1 LRSLSYCKLPLVAA
15 FLLLAQAAAAQF
27 ARDDAASRKIREAID
42 SHYLAT
48 NFDKAADVLSG
59 TIAACADQC
68 SPQVLARAW
77 MYLGLVRGSG
87 KNDLV
92 GAKEAFKKALE
103 LDPAVELD
111 GTLATDATQQA
122 FVEAGGAATKPPPAA
137 TAAAE
142 PAPAEPEKPAKPA
155 PEPPPPAPE
164 KEQPAAEDCP
174 PNFPGCGDGGKQTA
188 PVDAYAKNW
197 IGLHIAQDFTFVGG
211 SDVCTQNSQ
220 ANDDFA
226 CYYAG
231 SRSGAYIDEPYPGVE
246 SNTTLVFA
254 TTRLLL
260 SFDRALTENL
270 LLGARIGYAFGGG
283 PPSGRDVVYEGRRI
297 ASVVSEGLA
306 FFPFHLEVRASYWF
320 GSTPLAKPG
329 LRPYVHLGG
338 GLAQVD
344 AKIGVTVKDCGLVE
358 VPTDP
363 EYARLYAACADGSL
377 DPNDQHLR
385 EAKLD
390 AWKKLGQGFV
400 TIGGG
405 AVYAFTSDLGL
416 QLNLN
421 LMYTLPGSGVVL
433 EPSLGAVMGF

>member
-1 LRSLSYCKLPLVAA
+1 LRSLSFRKLPLVAA
-15 FLLLAQAAAAQF
+15 LLLLAQAAAAQF
-27 ARDDAASRKIREAID
+27 PRDDAASRKIREAID

-48 NFDKAADVLSG
+48 NFDKAEDVLSG

-137 TAAAE
+137 KATAE
-142 PAPAEPEKPAKPA
+142 PAPAEPAPAKPA
-155 PEPPPPAPE
+155 PEPPPPAP
-164 KEQPAAEDCP
+164 KTTQPAAEDCP
-174 PNFPGCGDGGKQTA
+174 PNFPGCGDGAKQAA

-197 IGLHIAQDFTFVGG
+197 FGLHVAGDLTFVGG
-211 SDVCTQNSQ
+211 TDVCTQDSQ

-246 SNTTLVFA
+246 SSTTLVYA
-254 TTRLLL
+254 TTRILL
-260 SFDRALTENL
+260 SYDRALSANL
-270 LLGARIGYAFGGG
+270 MLGARIGYAFGGG
-283 PPSGRDVVYEGRRI
+283 PPSGRDVIYEGQRI

-306 FFPFHLEVRASYWF
+306 FFPFHLEARASYWF

-358 VPTDP
+358 APTDP
-363 EYARLYAACADGSL
+363 NYAQLYADCASGRMPAN
-377 DPNDQHLR
+377 DPHLR
-385 EAKLD
+385 DADLD
-390 AWKKLGQGFV
+390 AWKKLGQGFI

-405 AVYAFTSDLGL
+405 AVYAFTSGLGA

-421 LMYTLPGSGVVL
+421 LMYTLPGSGVVI

>member
-1 LRSLSYCKLPLVAA
+1 VRSLSYFKLPLALA
-15 FLLLAQAAAAQF
+15 LLLLAQPAAAQF

-87 KNDLV
+87 KNDLA
-92 GAKEAFKKALE
+92 GAKEAFTRALA

-122 FVEAGGAATKPPPAA
+122 FIEAGGASTKPPPAA
-137 TAAAE
+137 TTAQ
-142 PAPAEPEKPAKPA
+142 PAPAEPAKPEKPA
-155 PEPPPPAPE
+155 PEPPAPAPE
-164 KEQPAAEDCP
+164 KAQPAAEDCP
-174 PNFPGCGDGGKQTA
+174 PNFPGCGDGGKKA
-188 PVDAYAKNW
+188 ESVDAYAKNW
-197 IGLHIAQDFTFVGG
+197 FGLHVAGDFAFVGG
-211 SDVCTQNSQ
+211 SDVCTQDSQ
-220 ANDDFA
+220 ANNDFA
-226 CYYAG
+226 CYYGG

-246 SNTTLVFA
+246 SSTTIVYA

-260 SFDRALTENL
+260 SYDRALTDNL
-270 LLGARIGYAFGGG
+270 MLGARVGYAFGGG
-283 PPSGRDVVYEGRRI
+283 PPSGRDVVYDAQGRI
-297 ASVVSEGLA
+297 VSVVSEGLA

-320 GSTPLAKPG
+320 GSTPLANPG
-329 LRPYVHLGG
+329 LRPYVHVGG

-344 AKIGVTVKDCGLVE
+344 AKITVSVKDCGLVAP
-358 VPTDP
+358 PTDP
-363 EYARLYAACADGSL
+363 DYAACASGSL
-377 DPNDQHLR
+377 PSNDARLQ
-385 EAKLD
+385 EVELD
-390 AWKKLGQGFV
+390 AWKKLGQGFITV
-400 TIGGG
+400 GGG
-405 AVYAFTSDLGL
+405 AVYAFTSGFGA

-421 LMYTLPGSGVVL
+421 LMYTLPGAGVVL

>member
-1 LRSLSYCKLPLVAA
+1 LRSLSHCKLPLVAA
-15 FLLLAQAAAAQF
+15 LLLLAQAAAAQF
-27 ARDDAASRKIREAID
+27 PRDDAASRKIREAID

-48 NFDKAADVLSG
+48 NFDKAEDVLSG

-137 TAAAE
+137 TAAAAQ
-142 PAPAEPEKPAKPA
+142 PAPAEPAKPAKPA

-164 KEQPAAEDCP
+164 RPQPAAEDCP
-174 PNFPGCGDGGKQTA
+174 PNFPGCGDGNKKATA
-188 PVDAYAKNW
+188 ADAYAKNW
-197 IGLHIAQDFTFVGG
+197 FGVHLAGDLTFIGGT
-211 SDVCTQNSQ
+211 DVCTQDSQ

-226 CYYAG
+226 CYYGG

-246 SNTTLVFA
+246 SSTTLVYA

-270 LLGARIGYAFGGG
+270 MLGARIGYAFGGG
-283 PPSGRDVVYEGRRI
+283 PPSGRDVVYDTKGNI
-297 ASVVSEGLA
+297 VSVVSEGLA
-306 FFPFHLEVRASYWF
+306 FFPFHLEARASYWF
-320 GSTPLAKPG
+320 GSTPLAQPG
-329 LRPYVHLGG
+329 FRPYVHVGG

-344 AKIGVTVKDCGLVE
+344 GKITVRVKDCGLVAP
-358 VPTDP
+358 PTDP
-363 EYARLYAACADGSL
+363 DYAACADGSL
-377 DPNDQHLR
+377 PANDARLKD
-385 EAKLD
+385 EVDLD

-400 TIGGG
+400 TVGGG
-405 AVYAFTSDLGL
+405 VVYAFTSGLGA

-421 LMYTLPGSGVVL
+421 LMYTLPGSGVVV